1 MRKMAWLS
9 PMAVGLLLAGLVLQ
23 ASAASRQEELKKVR
37 AEIRKE
43 AGSRLPPLPIP
54 ANNPQTKDKV
64 RLGEALFFDPN
75 LSSCATVACA
85 TCHLPEKGFSDGA
98 AVSTGCQ
105 GATGRRNSQT
115 VYQAA
120 YLSHLFWDGR
130 VQSLEQQV
138 LNPVVDPVEMA
149 NTWDNVLAYLKTG
162 AHPATGKS
170 FPDAKQFYETY
181 FGKTFEG
188 EISTTTVA
196 KAIGAYERTVNS
208 MNSPFDRWVQGNDKV
223 LTERQKK
230 GLLVFFGRGKC
241 SACHAPPHFT
251 DSDFHNLGVPNVGHE
266 KAEQFPS
273 NSTICKGITPD
284 VDPGRA
290 EVPPLQASCGDVAT
304 FKTPTLRNVTL
315 SAPYMH
321 NGAFATLEAVMAHYE
336 ELAKG
341 TITPLLG
348 ELDAD
353 VRKGATLFGA
363 GGGEADDLANMVEF
377 MRALTGSQRAAPKG
391 GVAPPRP

>member
-9 PMAVGLLLAGLVLQ
+9 PITVGLLLAGLALQ

-85 TCHLPEKGFSDGA
+85 TCHLPEMGFSDGK

-115 VYQAA
+115 VYQSA
-120 YLSHLFWDGR
+120 YMSHLFWDGR
-130 VQSLEQQV
+130 VQSVEQQA

-162 AHPATGKS
+162 VHPATGKS
-170 FPDAKQFYETY
+170 FPEAKQFYETY

-208 MNSPFDRWVQGNDKV
+208 TNSPFDRWVQGNDKA

-241 SACHAPPHFT
+241 SGCHAPPHFT
-251 DSDFHNLGVPNVGHE
+251 NSDFH
-266 KAEQFPS
+266 
-273 NSTICKGITPD
+273 
-284 VDPGRA
+284 
-290 EVPPLQASCGDVAT
+290 
-304 FKTPTLRNVTL
+304 TPTLRNVAL

-321 NGAFATLEAVMAHYE
+321 NGKLATLEAVMTHYE

-341 TITPLLG
+341 TISPLLG

-353 VRKGATLFGA
+353 VRKGATLFGV